1 MLRPV
6 CIFIIRHAAAAA
18 SFQIGPRARRPR
30 LDVGDAAAALR
41 GELYY
46 KIDATK

>member
-18 SFQIGPRARRPR
+18 SLQIGPGPRGPR

-41 GELYY
+41 GELYD
-46 KIDATK
+46 KIDPAK